1 MKDLFLYAWESIAH
15 KKLRSW
21 LTLLGV
27 LIGITA
33 VVALIGLG
41 DGLRGA
47 VSTIFGTFNPDELSI
62 QAQQGFGAG
71 PPGTGVF
78 NPLTTKNVD
87 DINRLSSVDIAM
99 PQLISTVRLEFNDIQ
114 QIGFV
119 QSIPDGDARRALEQ
133 SSNFKILDGRL
144 LRDDDRN
151 SVAVGYSFSQNTNSF
166 GKAISVRDRILIDGV
181 PFRVI
186 GVLDKKGSFILDGS
200 ILMNEKMVRDL
211 KDNTNTVDIITVR
224 ARSIELV
231 PRAKEEIEDY
241 LRRDRGIRRSNTDD
255 FSVQTAEG
263 ALDSLNTILNGVQGF
278 IFVIAFISIIVGAV
292 GIANTMFTA
301 VVERQ
306 KEIGIMKS
314 IGAKNS
320 DIFSIFVIES
330 GMMGLIGGIL
340 GVILGVIISQLGNY
354 GISVFLGSNFL
365 FSINITL
372 IIGALVGS
380 FIVGAVSGVIP
391 ALNAA
396 RMNPVD
402 AIRK

>member
-1 MKDLFLYAWESIAH
+1 MKDLFSYAWSSITH

-47 VSTIFGTFNPDELSI
+47 VSNIFGEFNPDELSI

-71 PPGTGVF
+71 PPGTGVS
-78 NPLTTKNVD
+78 NPLTKDNVA
-87 DINRLSSVDIAM
+87 DINRLSSIDIAM
-99 PQLISTVRLEFNDIQ
+99 PQLISTVRIEYNDIQ

-133 SSNFKILDGRL
+133 SASLNLKDGRL
-144 LRDDDRN
+144 LRDDDRY
-151 SVAVGYSFSQNTNSF
+151 SIVVGYSFSQSSNAF
-166 GKAISVRDRILIDGV
+166 GRAIRVRDRVLIDDQ
-181 PFRVI
+181 PFRVVGI
-186 GVLDKKGSFILDGS
+186 LERKGSFILDGS
-200 ILMNEKMVRDL
+200 MLMNEDVLRDL
-211 KDNTNTVDIITVR
+211 KDNPDSVDIITAK

-231 PRAKEEIEDY
+231 PRAQQEIEEY
-241 LRRDRGIRRSNTDD
+241 LRRDRGIRRGERDD

-263 ALDSLNTILNGVQGF
+263 ALSNLNTILNGVQGF
-278 IFVIAFISIIVGAV
+278 IFVIAFISIIVGSV
-292 GIANTMFTA
+292 GIANTMFTS

-314 IGAKNS
+314 IGARNS

-330 GMMGLIGGIL
+330 GLMGLIGGIL
-340 GVILGVIISQLGNY
+340 GVIFGVLLSQLGNY
-354 GISVFLGSNFL
+354 GISVFLGSNFSFGL
-365 FSINITL
+365 NIPL

-380 FIVGAVSGVIP
+380 FVIGAISGVIP
-391 ALNAA
+391 ALSAA
-396 RMNPVD
+396 RMSPVD